1 MQSLAAAMARVDRER
16 LFRQLAQDAGLST
29 VKLAA
34 LRAELGDTRGAL
46 ATLTGG
52 FAAAKLQI
60 LAWAAALALGG
71 KAALDA
77 ALQMDRLDKAYTTIY
92 GSGGAATSQ
101 LAYLHEVSN
110 RLGLQFQQTAASA
123 KTFFAAGKDSSLS
136 PHLNEIFEAV
146 SSAGAALSLS
156 QDDMQGVFLALG

>member
-1 MQSLAAAMARVDRER
+1 
-16 LFRQLAQDAGLST
+16 
-29 VKLAA
+29 
-34 LRAELGDTRGAL
+34 
-46 ATLTGG
+46 
-52 FAAAKLQI
+52 
-60 LAWAAALALGG
+60 
-71 KAALDA
+71 
-77 ALQMDRLDKAYTTIY
+77 MDRLDKAYTTIY